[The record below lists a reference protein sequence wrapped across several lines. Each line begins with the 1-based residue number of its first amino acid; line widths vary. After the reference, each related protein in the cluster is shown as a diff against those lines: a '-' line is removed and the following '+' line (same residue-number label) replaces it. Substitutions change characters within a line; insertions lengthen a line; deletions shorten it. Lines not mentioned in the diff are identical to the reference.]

1 MRWPCVILVALF
13 ATGCRDD
20 VVVKLEQVR
29 DEVCACKTSACAEAA
44 MKKLPASGASTPR
57 TRKLA
62 REVVDCL
69 QRVDAQPAPAPPPSP
84 PP

>member
-1 MRWPCVILVALF
+1 MRWPCVILVAMF
-13 ATGCRDD
+13 AAGCRDD

-29 DEVCACKTSACAEAA
+29 DEVCACKTTACADAA
-44 MKKLPASGASTPR
+44 MKKLPASGDSTPR

-69 QRVDAQPAPAPPPSP
+69 QRLAAQPAVPPPSSP
-84 PP
+84 